1 MVSSLLFPNRG
12 HPIDL
17 ERVAILAPPRCSKFL
32 SYLVGWMN
40 VVSWHVGL
48 ASTAYLGGTLVQ
60 GLLVLNHPAY
70 IYQRWHGTLLYYA
83 IIFVALF
90 FNTYLG
96 RALPKVEVMILIIH
110 VVGFFVILIPLAYLA
125 PHGTSSSVFA
135 NFQNSGG
142 WETTGLS
149 FFVGLSTPMFAFVG
163 KEKLPYFPS
172 SGH

>member
-1 MVSSLLFPNRG
+1 MV
-12 HPIDL
+12 
-17 ERVAILAPPRCSKFL
+17 ERVAILAPPRYSKFL

-40 VVSWHVGL
+40 VVSWHAGL
-48 ASTAYLGGTLVQ
+48 ASTTYLGGTLVQ

-83 IIFVALF
+83 ILFVALF
-90 FNTYLG
+90 VNTYLG
-96 RALPKVEVMILIIH
+96 RALPNVEVMILIIH

-125 PHGTSSSVFA
+125 PHGTSNSVFA

-149 FFVGLSTPMFAFVG
+149 FFIGLSTPMFAFIG